1 MKTLPVR
8 LLLLS
13 LIGLTLAA
21 CSSENNEVVAVQQPK
36 PVRLETVGV
45 DAQLSSRRF
54 VGRVDAVSTVDLSF
68 QVGGQISELAV
79 QQGTLVRKGELI
91 AALDQ
96 SDFALAVREAEV
108 QKDHAQKNLERIKTL
123 VEKNMVSDSAFD
135 QADTDYRLQSV
146 ALDNARRNLSY
157 TRINAPFDA
166 LITRRL
172 IDRFSNVQANT
183 PVVRVQDVTELRV
196 RINVPEG
203 LIALIGMRN
212 GFKIE
217 AHSPDHPELVFPLE
231 YREHATEVDR
241 ATQTYE
247 VVFGMARPEE
257 IEVLPGMTLT
267 VAITRNGNEP
277 LQLISIPVSAV
288 DTDSSGSFRV
298 WLYDAEK
305 GVVSPQPVTL
315 GALSGTH
322 VPVLSGLE
330 PGDTIV
336 TAGTNLLSDGMS
348 VRPFDHF

>member
-1 MKTLPVR
+1 MKIIPTR
-8 LLLLS
+8 H
-13 LIGLTLAA
+13 LIIALAGLALVA
-21 CSSENNEVVAVQQPK
+21 CSAENNEPVAAIQPK
-36 PVRLETVGV
+36 PVRIETVGA
-45 DAQLSSRRF
+45 DTQLNSRRF

-68 QVGGQISELAV
+68 QVGGQISELDV
-79 QQGTLVRKGELI
+79 QQGTLIKKGELI

-96 SDFALAVREAEV
+96 SDFALAVRESEV
-108 QKDHAQKNLERIKTL
+108 QKEHAQKNLERIKTL
-123 VEKNMVSDSAFD
+123 VDRNMVSDSAFD
-135 QADTDYRLQSV
+135 QANTDHQLQSV

-203 LIALIGMRN
+203 LIALIGGRN
-212 GFKIE
+212 GFKVE
-217 AHSPDHPELVFPLE
+217 AHSPDYPEQVFPLE

-247 VVFGMARPEE
+247 VVFGMERPEE
-257 IEVLPGMTLT
+257 IEILPGMTLT
-267 VAITRNGNEP
+267 VSITRNGSEP
-277 LQLISIPVSAV
+277 LRLVSVPLSAV
-288 DTDSSGSFRV
+288 DTDSNGNFRV
-298 WLYDAEK
+298 WRYDTERNI
-305 GVVSPQPVTL
+305 VTPQAVTL
-315 GALSGTH
+315 GTLSGTH
-322 VPVLSGLE
+322 VPVLTGLE

>member
-1 MKTLPVR
+1 MNSNIIRHLTIALTVM
-8 LLLLS
+8 
-13 LIGLTLAA
+13 TLAA
-21 CSSENNEVVAVQQPK
+21 CSAENNESIVVSPPK
-36 PVRLETVGV
+36 PVRLETVGA
-45 DAQLSSRRF
+45 DDQLNSRRF

-96 SDFALAVREAEV
+96 ADFALAVREAEV
-108 QKDHAQKNLERIKTL
+108 QKDHVEKNLERIKTL
-123 VEKNMVSDSAFD
+123 VDKNMVSDSAFD
-135 QADTDYRLQSV
+135 QANTDHQLQSV

-203 LIALIGMRN
+203 LIALIGARD
-212 GFKIE
+212 GFTVE
-217 AHSPDHPELVFPLE
+217 ARSPDHPQHVFPLE

-241 ATQTYE
+241 TTQTYE
-247 VVFGMARPEE
+247 VVFGMARPEAIE
-257 IEVLPGMTLT
+257 ILPGMTLT
-267 VAITRNGNEP
+267 VSITPNGSEP
-277 LQLISIPVSAV
+277 LRLVSVPLSAV
-288 DTDSSGSFRV
+288 DTDNEGSFRV
-298 WLYDAEK
+298 WRYDAERSI
-305 GVVSPQPVTL
+305 VSPRNVTL
-315 GALSGTH
+315 GTISGTH
-322 VPVLSGLE
+322 IPVISGLE

-348 VRPFDHF
+348 VRPFNHF